1 MSLFSRL
8 YRGETTFDFVGRRR
22 IGFTISAVFLA
33 ISIVSL
39 VTLKLNLGVDFE
51 GGTVIEVANPADAS
65 VTDIRDA
72 LRDFGLEAATIQ
84 LTSGGSASGVRVETE
99 VIEDDA
105 EEGAVVAAVATTAGA
120 EASEASVT
128 AVGPSFGREVTRS
141 AVNALVIFLAVVTL
155 FIAWRFE
162 WKMALAALAALG
174 HDLLLTAGVYSVTQF
189 EVTPST
195 VIAILTILGYS
206 LYDTVVVFDKIVE
219 TVQISD
225 GKSSLPGV
233 INGSMNTVLMRSLNT
248 SLTSLLPVG
257 SLLFVGSYLLGAT
270 TLREFALA
278 LFVGI
283 AAGTYSSIFIAA
295 PLLATWKG
303 REPEWRELEGVTVAP
318 AQLAAMSNG
327 KKPKQRAP
335 LETEI
340 QKPEQPR
347 AEKTQRKKKSKPE
360 EDPSE
365 SAPPSDEVASQN
377 NAPARPP
384 SPGGGVKPRPPK
396 KGRRRKR

>member
-8 YRGETTFDFVGRRR
+8 YRGETTFDFVGRKR
-22 IGFTISAVFLA
+22 IGFIISTVLLTISV
-33 ISIVSL
+33 VSL

-51 GGTVIEVANPADAS
+51 GGTVIEVENPADAS
-65 VTDIRDA
+65 VPDIRDV
-72 LRDFGLEAATIQ
+72 LREFGLESATIQ
-84 LTSGGSASGVRVETE
+84 LTSGGGASGVRVETV
-99 VIEDDA
+99 VIEPA
-105 EEGAVVAAVATTAGA
+105 QESLVVAAIASAAGVD
-120 EASEASVT
+120 SNDASVT
-128 AVGPSFGREVTRS
+128 SVGPSFGREVTRS
-141 AVNALVIFLAVVTL
+141 AVKALVIFLLVVSA

-162 WKMALAALAALG
+162 WKMALAALAALL

-219 TVQISD
+219 TVEISE
-225 GKSSLPGV
+225 GRSSLSGV

-257 SLLFVGSYLLGAT
+257 SLLFVGSFLLGAT

-295 PLLATWKG
+295 PLLATWKS

-318 AQLAAMSNG
+318 AIIASPPKPRKSRAAATPRSEKTAEKPA
-327 KKPKQRAP
+327 KKP
-335 LETEI
+335 
-340 QKPEQPR
+340 
-347 AEKTQRKKKSKPE
+347 
-360 EDPSE
+360 PSE
-365 SAPPSDEVASQN
+365 PAVSTDEVELPKK
-377 NAPARPP
+377 APARPP
-384 SPGGGVKPRPPK
+384 APGGGAIPRPPR

>member
-22 IGFTISAVFLA
+22 IGFTVSAVFLA

-105 EEGAVVAAVATTAGA
+105 EEGAVVAAVATTAGV

-128 AVGPSFGREVTRS
+128 AVGPSCGREVTRS

-189 EVTPST
+189 EVTPAT
-195 VIAILTILGYS
+195 VVAILTILGYS

-257 SLLFVGSYLLGAT
+257 SLLFVGSFLLGAT

-318 AQLAAMSNG
+318 AQLAAMPSG
-327 KKPKQRAP
+327 KKPKHRAP
-335 LETEI
+335 LEAEV

-365 SAPPSDEVASQN
+365 SAPPSDEVASQKK
-377 NAPARPP
+377 APARPP